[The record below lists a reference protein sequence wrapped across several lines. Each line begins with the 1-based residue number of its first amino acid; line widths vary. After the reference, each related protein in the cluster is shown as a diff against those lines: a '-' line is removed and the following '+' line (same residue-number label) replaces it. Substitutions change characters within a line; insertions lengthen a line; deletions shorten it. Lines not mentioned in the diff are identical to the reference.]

1 MSFLLDDVEYG
12 INILQVHEIIRMPEI
27 TRLPNTPDYIRGVIN
42 LRGSVIPVVYV
53 RVRFGL
59 PVGTV
64 TDLTRVIVVETG
76 EKLVGL
82 LVDNVYQVVRMPGR
96 NIDPPSDLIEG
107 ISDEFINGI
116 GPDRLPIDWEWR
128 LPSGG
133 RIFLSEVLMDDDG
146 TGPWH
151 AAAFSLLML
160 IGTLGKQYSL
170 PELRGILES
179 AGFTRVEAVRTG
191 GGYYSLVSAVKP

>member
-1 MSFLLDDVEYG
+1 MNINELTQMVNRVTAATAGDGGDTAVAESEIVQIVSFLLDDVEYG

-27 TRLPNTPDYIRGVIN
+27 TRLPNTPVYIRGVIN
-42 LRGSVIPVVYV
+42 LRGSVIPVVDV

-116 GPDRLPIDWEWR
+116 GRVSGRLIVILNLDNILFSR
-128 LPSGG
+128 S
-133 RIFLSEVLMDDDG
+133 DG
-146 TGPWH
+146 EKAT
-151 AAAFSLLML
+151 
-160 IGTLGKQYSL
+160 Y
-170 PELRGILES
+170 
-179 AGFTRVEAVRTG
+179 
-191 GGYYSLVSAVKP
+191 GYM